1 MLSWFWPQKKPVNCD
16 ELVKEMNECV
26 QKDKEDPKCK
36 ELLEKVEK
44 ECKEKECKKEEQ

>member
-1 MLSWFWPQKKPVNCD
+1 MFGWGSKEQPVNCE

-26 QKDKEDPKCK
+26 QKNKEDPKCK

-44 ECKEKECKKEEQ
+44 ECKEKERKDNDE

>member
-1 MLSWFWPQKKPVNCD
+1 MLSWIWPKEQPVNCE

-26 QKDKEDPKCK
+26 KKDKEDPKCL

-44 ECKEKECKKEEQ
+44 ECKKEEQ